1 MGRRVLITGA
11 GGQLGRALVE
21 VLSPGLDLLL
31 TGRRAGDNGL
41 VACDITAWEQV
52 KVTVAGFRPDVII
65 NSAAFTDVDG
75 NEREP
80 EKAKWVN
87 TIGVEHLL
95 EAGRSVGASF
105 VQLSTDYVFDG
116 EAGPYLEQDQTAPLN
131 VYGRTKLAA
140 ERLVL
145 AGENN
150 LVVRANVLFG
160 PVSEAPASFVGW
172 VVNSLREGKSIRVVN
187 DQANNPTLTTHL
199 AEALRIAVE
208 QAAAGLYH
216 YGGLEFSSRY
226 AFARDIA
233 HHFKLPADLI
243 APVPSSDLPQAAPRP
258 LKGGLVCSKMKM
270 DLQVSNATIGEA
282 LSQAFPMS

>member
-11 GGQLGRALVE
+11 AGQVGQALMG
-21 VLSPGLDLLL
+21 VLTPGLDVLP
-31 TGRRAGDNGL
+31 TGRQAGDNGL

-52 KVTVAGFRPDVII
+52 KETVAGFRPDVII
-65 NSAAFTDVDG
+65 NAAAFTDVDG

-80 EKAKWVN
+80 EKAKLVN
-87 TIGVEHLL
+87 TTGVEHLL
-95 EAGRSVGASF
+95 EAGRTVGANL

-116 EAGPYLEQDQTAPLN
+116 QAGPYLEQDRPAPLN
-131 VYGRTKLAA
+131 VYGQTKLAA
-140 ERLVL
+140 EQLVL

-160 PVSEAPASFVGW
+160 PVSESPASFVGW
-172 VVNSLREGKSIRVVN
+172 VVNSLKGGKSIRVVN

-208 QAAAGLYH
+208 REAAGLYH
-216 YGGLEFSSRY
+216 YGGLEFTSRY

-243 APVPSSDLPQAAPRP
+243 APVPSAELPQIAPRP

-282 LSQAFPMS
+282 LSQAFPVS